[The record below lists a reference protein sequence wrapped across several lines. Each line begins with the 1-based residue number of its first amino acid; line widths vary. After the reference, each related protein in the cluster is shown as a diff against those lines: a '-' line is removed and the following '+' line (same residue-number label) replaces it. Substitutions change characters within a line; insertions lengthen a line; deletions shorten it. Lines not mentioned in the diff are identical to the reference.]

1 MAGTCQQYE
10 LVRFWSSDDGKH
22 GEDPYLSRSMESEKQ
37 KKTAGR
43 MSRPAAGIALLKPT
57 LLAQVGETL
66 VLYRF
71 LYCLPYYRAERG
83 GSPAIDGRRVVYGS
97 Y

>member
-1 MAGTCQQYE
+1 MM
-10 LVRFWSSDDGKH
+10 GKH
-22 GEDPYLSRSMESEKQ
+22 GGDPYLSRSMGSEIQ

-43 MSRPAAGIALLKPT
+43 MSRPAAGIALLEPT
-57 LLAQVGETL
+57 LLALVGETL
-66 VLYRF
+66 VLCRF

-83 GSPAIDGRRVVYGS
+83 GSPVIDGRRIVYGS